1 MYSGV
6 AGMKANQNRM
16 DVIGNNIANSNTY
29 GFKSGRATFRDVYY
43 QQFRGASAGT
53 QTRGGINPS
62 SIGYGAQL
70 SSIDL
75 MMDSS
80 SMTSTGFALDCAIT
94 GEGFFQVMDPDG
106 NIYYTK
112 AGMLDINPATGALVD
127 SNGNFVLGT
136 SATDGKLDSTQP
148 GQNKIII
155 EVDSVQASIAK
166 VSQMIQ
172 DRTLTIESTNQNKDA
187 NISFTFSEG
196 TDMPDG
202 QKVQIIR
209 DSTSSLYNI
218 KLNANETFKSMAE
231 LTQLINQAITE
242 HDGKK
247 HPGGNFEFSI
257 DPDPFKT
264 IGANGGLTGSDLVKT
279 PTVTYEGGGLAAFKD
294 PAAPND
300 KGNSWPAGFKYDSVG
315 LTFSGA
321 GAVSLQVDYQQ
332 GDATA
337 TPPVEEG
344 FNVTVITAGVNG
356 EGNNTYTGFIARR
369 RSDASPSGGTVLLA
383 QRDANGKQIGDPND
397 TITIAYPHTSSIA
410 VFGDATDTTKI
421 TGLAPDLIGNPTTPS
436 TTTTTGVPIEK
447 ISTATPQKLSKKCG
461 WGKSTF
467 TLTGGTEFHT
477 QDVSNLTGIS
487 VGADGVISGTSDAG
501 LQVLGRID
509 LATFANAKGLEQCG
523 NSYFAETANSG
534 DVKLAIAGE
543 NGTGA
548 IKNSALE
555 MSNVDLAQEFAD
567 MIVTQRGFQA
577 SSRMITVSDT
587 MLEELTNLKR

>member
-1 MYSGV
+1 MVRSMYSGV

-80 SMTSTGFALDCAIT
+80 SMASTGFALDCAIT

-155 EVDSVQASIAK
+155 EVDSVQASTAK
-166 VSQMIQ
+166 VSQEIGG
-172 DRTLTIESTNQNKDA
+172 RTITIESTEQTKDA
-187 NISFTFSEG
+187 NISFTFTEG

-202 QKVQIIR
+202 QKVQIVR
-209 DSTSSLYNI
+209 DSTSSLYNV
-218 KLNANETFKSMAE
+218 KLNANETFESMAE

-242 HDGKK
+242 HDGTA
-247 HPGGNFEFSI
+247 HPGGNFNFTIE
-257 DPDPFKT
+257 PDPFET
-264 IGANGGLTGSDLVKT
+264 LGPLTGTELVKT
-279 PTVTYEGGGLAAFKD
+279 PTVDYEGGGLVEFKD
-294 PAAPND
+294 PTGATQP
-300 KGNSWPAGFKYDSVG
+300 GSWPPGFKYDSVG
-315 LTFSGA
+315 LRFSGA
-321 GAVSLQVDYQQ
+321 GAVGMEVQHVDADPTATPPQEEGFKVIITTA

-337 TPPVEEG
+337 NPPVAAGTYEG
-344 FNVTVITAGVNG
+344 FISKK
-356 EGNNTYTGFIARR
+356 
-369 RSDASPSGGTVLLA
+369 RSDASQSGGTVLLKNTA
-383 QRDANGKQIGDPND
+383 AGADPND
-397 TITIAYPHTSSIA
+397 TITIAYP
-410 VFGDATDTTKI
+410 TTKQI
-421 TGLAPDLIGNPTTPS
+421 ANYDDDGNFVDLIPELQGGAIANL
-436 TTTTTGVPIEK
+436 
-447 ISTATPQKLSKKCG
+447 STASPNQPTKKCG
-461 WGKSTF
+461 WGKSTL

-487 VGADGVISGTSDAG
+487 IGADGVISGTSDAG

-534 DVKLAIAGE
+534 EVKLAIAGE
-543 NGTGA
+543 SGTGA

>member
-1 MYSGV
+1 MVRSMYSGV

-155 EVDSVQASIAK
+155 EVDSVQASTAK
-166 VSQMIQ
+166 VSQEIGG
-172 DRTLTIESTNQNKDA
+172 RTITIESTEQTKDA
-187 NISFTFSEG
+187 NISFTFTEG

-202 QKVQIIR
+202 QKVQIVR
-209 DSTSSLYNI
+209 DSTSSLYNV
-218 KLNANETFKSMAE
+218 KLNANETFESMAE

-242 HDGKK
+242 HDGTA
-247 HPGGNFEFSI
+247 HPGGNFNFTIE
-257 DPDPFKT
+257 PDPFET
-264 IGANGGLTGSDLVKT
+264 LGPLTGTELVKT
-279 PTVTYEGGGLAAFKD
+279 PTVDYEGGGLVEFKD
-294 PAAPND
+294 PTGATQP
-300 KGNSWPAGFKYDSVG
+300 GSWPPGFKYDSVG
-315 LTFSGA
+315 LRFSGA
-321 GAVSLQVDYQQ
+321 GAVGMDVEHVEADPTANPPQEEGFKVIITTA
-332 GDATA
+332 GDPTA
-337 TPPVEEG
+337 TPPVAAGTYEG
-344 FNVTVITAGVNG
+344 FISKK
-356 EGNNTYTGFIARR
+356 
-369 RSDASPSGGTVLLA
+369 RSDASQSGGTVLLKNTA
-383 QRDANGKQIGDPND
+383 AGADPND
-397 TITIAYPHTSSIA
+397 TITIAYP
-410 VFGDATDTTKI
+410 TTKQFANYADDG
-421 TGLAPDLIGNPTTPS
+421 TFVDLIPELENG
-436 TTTTTGVPIEK
+436 PIAN
-447 ISTATPQKLSKKCG
+447 ISTASPNQPTKKCG
-461 WGKSTF
+461 WGKSTL

-487 VGADGVISGTSDAG
+487 IGADGVISGTSDAG

-534 DVKLAIAGE
+534 EVKLAIAGE
-543 NGTGA
+543 SGTGA

>member
-155 EVDSVQASIAK
+155 EVDSVQASTAK
-166 VSQMIQ
+166 VSQEIGG
-172 DRTLTIESTNQNKDA
+172 RTITIESTEQTKDA
-187 NISFTFSEG
+187 NISFTFTEG

-202 QKVQIIR
+202 QKVQIVR
-209 DSTSSLYNI
+209 DSTSSLYNV
-218 KLNANETFKSMAE
+218 KLNANETFESMAE

-242 HDGKK
+242 HDGKA
-247 HPGGNFEFSI
+247 HPGGNFNFTIE
-257 DPDPFKT
+257 PDPFET
-264 IGANGGLTGSDLVKT
+264 LGPLTGTELVKT
-279 PTVTYEGGGLAAFKD
+279 PTVDYEGGGLGEFKD
-294 PAAPND
+294 PTGATQP
-300 KGNSWPAGFKYDSVG
+300 GSWPPGFKYDSVG
-315 LTFSGA
+315 LRFSGA
-321 GAVSLQVDYQQ
+321 GAVGMEVQHVDADPTATPPQEEGFKVIITTA

-337 TPPVEEG
+337 TPPVAAGTYEG
-344 FNVTVITAGVNG
+344 FISKK
-356 EGNNTYTGFIARR
+356 
-369 RSDASPSGGTVLLA
+369 RSDASQSGGTVLLKNTA
-383 QRDANGKQIGDPND
+383 AGADPND
-397 TITIAYPHTSSIA
+397 TITIAYP
-410 VFGDATDTTKI
+410 TTKQI
-421 TGLAPDLIGNPTTPS
+421 ANYDDDGNFVDLIPELQG
-436 TTTTTGVPIEK
+436 GPIANL
-447 ISTATPQKLSKKCG
+447 STASPNQLTKKCG
-461 WGKSTF
+461 WGKSTL

-487 VGADGVISGTSDAG
+487 IGADGVISGTSDAG

-534 DVKLAIAGE
+534 EVKLAIAGE
-543 NGTGA
+543 SGTGA

>member
-1 MYSGV
+1 MVRSMYSGV

-155 EVDSVQASIAK
+155 EVDSVQASTAK
-166 VSQMIQ
+166 VSQEIGG
-172 DRTLTIESTNQNKDA
+172 RTITIESTEQTKDA
-187 NISFTFSEG
+187 NISFTFTEG

-202 QKVQIIR
+202 QKVQIVR
-209 DSTSSLYNI
+209 DSTSSLYNV
-218 KLNANETFKSMAE
+218 KLNANETFESMAE

-242 HDGKK
+242 HDGKA
-247 HPGGNFEFSI
+247 HPGGNFNFTIE
-257 DPDPFKT
+257 PDPFET
-264 IGANGGLTGSDLVKT
+264 LGPLTGTELVKT
-279 PTVTYEGGGLAAFKD
+279 PTVDYEGGGLGEFKD
-294 PAAPND
+294 PTGATQP
-300 KGNSWPAGFKYDSVG
+300 GSWPPGFKYDSVG
-315 LTFSGA
+315 LRFSGA
-321 GAVSLQVDYQQ
+321 GAVGMEVQHVDADPTATPPQEEGFKVIITTA

-337 TPPVEEG
+337 TPPVAAGTYEG
-344 FNVTVITAGVNG
+344 FISKK
-356 EGNNTYTGFIARR
+356 
-369 RSDASPSGGTVLLA
+369 RSDASQSGGTVLLKNTA
-383 QRDANGKQIGDPND
+383 AGADPND
-397 TITIAYPHTSSIA
+397 TITIAYP
-410 VFGDATDTTKI
+410 TTKQI
-421 TGLAPDLIGNPTTPS
+421 ANYDDDGNFVDLIPELQG
-436 TTTTTGVPIEK
+436 GPIANL
-447 ISTATPQKLSKKCG
+447 STASPNQLTKKCG
-461 WGKSTF
+461 WGKSTL

-487 VGADGVISGTSDAG
+487 IGADGVISGTSDAG

-534 DVKLAIAGE
+534 EVKLAIAGE
-543 NGTGA
+543 SGTGA

-555 MSNVDLAQEFAD
+555 MSNVDLSGELTG

-577 SSRMITVSDT
+577 NSRIITVSDT
-587 MLEELTNLKR
+587 MLEELINLKR

>member
-1 MYSGV
+1 MVRSMYSGV

-136 SATDGKLDSTQP
+136 SATDGKLDSSQP

-155 EVDSVQASIAK
+155 EVDSVQASVAS
-166 VSQMIQ
+166 VSQEIGG
-172 DRTLTIESTNQNKDA
+172 RTITIKSTEQTKDA

-209 DSTSSLYNI
+209 DSTSSLYNV
-218 KLNANETFKSMAE
+218 KLNANETFSGMDE

-257 DPDPFKT
+257 DPNPFET
-264 IGANGGLTGSDLVKT
+264 LGPLTGSELVKT
-279 PTVTYEGGGLAAFKD
+279 PTVDYEGGGLGPFTD
-294 PAAPND
+294 PTGATQP
-300 KGNSWPAGFKYDSVG
+300 GSWPPGFSATDVG
-315 LTFSGA
+315 LRFSGA
-321 GAVSLQVDYQQ
+321 GAVNMEVQHVPANPTATPPQEEGFKVIITTA

-337 TPPVEEG
+337 TPPIPAGTYEG
-344 FNVTVITAGVNG
+344 FISKK
-356 EGNNTYTGFIARR
+356 
-369 RSDASPSGGTVLLA
+369 RSDASQSGGTVLLKNTA
-383 QRDANGKQIGDPND
+383 PGADPND
-397 TITIAYPHTSSIA
+397 TITISYP
-410 VFGDATDTTKI
+410 TTKGIAEYNDDGTFNKLVDALDNGAI
-421 TGLAPDLIGNPTTPS
+421 TN
-436 TTTTTGVPIEK
+436 
-447 ISTATPQKLSKKCG
+447 ISTATPNLPTKKCG
-461 WGKSTF
+461 WGKSTL

-487 VGADGVISGTSDAG
+487 IGADGVISGTSDAG

>member
-136 SATDGKLDSTQP
+136 SATDGKLDSSQP

-155 EVDSVQASIAK
+155 EVDSVQASVAS
-166 VSQMIQ
+166 VSQEIGG
-172 DRTLTIESTNQNKDA
+172 RTITIKSTEQTKDA

-202 QKVQIIR
+202 QKVQIVR
-209 DSTSSLYNI
+209 DSTSSLYNV

-242 HDGKK
+242 HDGKE

-257 DPDPFKT
+257 DPDPFET
-264 IGANGGLTGSDLVKT
+264 LGPLTGTELVKT
-279 PTVTYEGGGLAAFKD
+279 PTVDYEGGGLGAFVPPAGTTAD
-294 PAAPND
+294 PGA
-300 KGNSWPAGFKYDSVG
+300 WPPGFKYDSVG
-315 LTFSGA
+315 LRFSGA
-321 GAVSLQVDYQQ
+321 GSVSFAVEHVPADDTATPPQEEGFKVTVKTA

-337 TPPVEEG
+337 TPPIPAGTYEG
-344 FNVTVITAGVNG
+344 FISKK
-356 EGNNTYTGFIARR
+356 
-369 RSDASPSGGTVLLA
+369 RSDASQSGGTVLLKNTA
-383 QRDANGKQIGDPND
+383 TGADPND
-397 TITIAYPHTSSIA
+397 TITIAYP
-410 VFGDATDTTKI
+410 TTKQI
-421 TGLAPDLIGNPTTPS
+421 AEYDKDGKFVNMVAALIPPNGNAGAPFEN
-436 TTTTTGVPIEK
+436 VN
-447 ISTATPQKLSKKCG
+447 TATPNLPTKKCG
-461 WGKSTF
+461 WGKSTL

-487 VGADGVISGTSDAG
+487 IGADGVISGTSDAG

>member
-1 MYSGV
+1 MVRSMYSGV

-155 EVDSVQASIAK
+155 EVDSVQASTAK
-166 VSQMIQ
+166 VSQEIGG
-172 DRTLTIESTNQNKDA
+172 RTITIESTEQTKDA
-187 NISFTFSEG
+187 NISFTFTEG

-202 QKVQIIR
+202 QKVQIVR
-209 DSTSSLYNI
+209 DSTSSLYNV
-218 KLNANETFKSMAE
+218 KLNANETFESMAE

-242 HDGKK
+242 HDGTA
-247 HPGGNFEFSI
+247 HPGGNFNFTIE
-257 DPDPFKT
+257 PDPFET
-264 IGANGGLTGSDLVKT
+264 LGPLTGTELVKT
-279 PTVTYEGGGLAAFKD
+279 PTVDYEGGGLVEFKD
-294 PAAPND
+294 PTGATQP
-300 KGNSWPAGFKYDSVG
+300 GSWPPGFKYDSVG
-315 LTFSGA
+315 LRFSGA
-321 GAVSLQVDYQQ
+321 GAVGMEVQHVDADPTATPPQEEGFKVIITTA
-332 GDATA
+332 GDPTA
-337 TPPVEEG
+337 TPPVAAGTYEG
-344 FNVTVITAGVNG
+344 FISKK
-356 EGNNTYTGFIARR
+356 
-369 RSDASPSGGTVLLA
+369 RSDASQSGGTVLLKNTA
-383 QRDANGKQIGDPND
+383 AGADPND
-397 TITIAYPHTSSIA
+397 TITIAYP
-410 VFGDATDTTKI
+410 TTKQI
-421 TGLAPDLIGNPTTPS
+421 ANYDDDGNFVDLIPELQGGAIANL
-436 TTTTTGVPIEK
+436 
-447 ISTATPQKLSKKCG
+447 STASPNQPTKKCG
-461 WGKSTF
+461 WGKSTL

-487 VGADGVISGTSDAG
+487 IGADGVISGTSDAG

-534 DVKLAIAGE
+534 EVKLAIAGE
-543 NGTGA
+543 SGTGA

>member
-1 MYSGV
+1 MVRSMYSGV

-155 EVDSVQASIAK
+155 EVDSVQASTAK
-166 VSQMIQ
+166 VSQEIGG
-172 DRTLTIESTNQNKDA
+172 RTITIESTEQTKDA
-187 NISFTFSEG
+187 NISFTFTEG

-202 QKVQIIR
+202 QKVKIVR
-209 DSTSSLYNI
+209 DSTSSLYNV
-218 KLNANETFKSMAE
+218 KLNANETFESMAE

-242 HDGKK
+242 HDGTA
-247 HPGGNFEFSI
+247 HPGGNFNFTIE
-257 DPDPFKT
+257 PDPFET
-264 IGANGGLTGSDLVKT
+264 LGPLTGTELVKT
-279 PTVTYEGGGLAAFKD
+279 PTVDYEGGGLVEFKD
-294 PAAPND
+294 PTGATQP
-300 KGNSWPAGFKYDSVG
+300 GSWPPGFKYDSVG
-315 LTFSGA
+315 LRFSGA
-321 GAVSLQVDYQQ
+321 GAVGMKVEHVPANATATPPQEEGFKVTITTA

-337 TPPVEEG
+337 TPPVPAGTYEG
-344 FNVTVITAGVNG
+344 FISKK
-356 EGNNTYTGFIARR
+356 
-369 RSDASPSGGTVLLA
+369 RSDASQSGGTVLLKNTTA
-383 QRDANGKQIGDPND
+383 GADPND
-397 TITIAYPHTSSIA
+397 TITIAYP
-410 VFGDATDTTKI
+410 TTKQFANYADDG
-421 TGLAPDLIGNPTTPS
+421 TFQNLIPELE
-436 TTTTTGVPIEK
+436 GVTIDN
-447 ISTATPQKLSKKCG
+447 ISTASPNQPTKKCG
-461 WGKSTF
+461 WGKSTL

-487 VGADGVISGTSDAG
+487 IGADGVISGTSDAG

-534 DVKLAIAGE
+534 EVKLAIAGE
-543 NGTGA
+543 SGTGA

>member
-1 MYSGV
+1 MVRSMYSGV

-155 EVDSVQASIAK
+155 EVDSVQASTAK
-166 VSQMIQ
+166 VSQEIGG
-172 DRTLTIESTNQNKDA
+172 RTITIESTEQTKDA
-187 NISFTFSEG
+187 NISFTFTEG

-202 QKVQIIR
+202 QKVQIVR
-209 DSTSSLYNI
+209 DSTSSLYNV
-218 KLNANETFKSMAE
+218 KLNANETFESMAE

-242 HDGKK
+242 HDGKA
-247 HPGGNFEFSI
+247 HPGGNFNFTIE
-257 DPDPFKT
+257 PDPFET
-264 IGANGGLTGSDLVKT
+264 LGPLTGTELVKT
-279 PTVTYEGGGLAAFKD
+279 PTVDYEGGGLGEFKD
-294 PAAPND
+294 PTGATQP
-300 KGNSWPAGFKYDSVG
+300 GSWPPGFKYDSVG
-315 LTFSGA
+315 LRFSGA
-321 GAVSLQVDYQQ
+321 GAVGMEVQHVDADPTATPPQEEGFKVIITTA

-337 TPPVEEG
+337 TPPVAAGTYEG
-344 FNVTVITAGVNG
+344 FISKK
-356 EGNNTYTGFIARR
+356 
-369 RSDASPSGGTVLLA
+369 RSDASQSGGTVLLKNTA
-383 QRDANGKQIGDPND
+383 AGADPND
-397 TITIAYPHTSSIA
+397 TITIAYP
-410 VFGDATDTTKI
+410 TTKQI
-421 TGLAPDLIGNPTTPS
+421 ANYDDDGNFVDLIPELQG
-436 TTTTTGVPIEK
+436 GPIANL
-447 ISTATPQKLSKKCG
+447 STASPNQLTKKCG
-461 WGKSTF
+461 WGKSTL

-487 VGADGVISGTSDAG
+487 IGADGVISGTSDAG

-534 DVKLAIAGE
+534 EVKLAIAGE
-543 NGTGA
+543 SGTGA

>member
-155 EVDSVQASIAK
+155 EVDSVQASTAK
-166 VSQMIQ
+166 VSQEIGG
-172 DRTLTIESTNQNKDA
+172 RTITIESTEQTKDA
-187 NISFTFSEG
+187 NISFTFTEG

-202 QKVQIIR
+202 QKVQIVR
-209 DSTSSLYNI
+209 DSTSSLYNV
-218 KLNANETFKSMAE
+218 KLNANETFESMAE

-242 HDGKK
+242 HDGTA
-247 HPGGNFEFSI
+247 HPGGNFNFTIE
-257 DPDPFKT
+257 PDPFET
-264 IGANGGLTGSDLVKT
+264 LGPLTGTELVKT
-279 PTVTYEGGGLAAFKD
+279 PTVDYEGGGLVEFKD
-294 PAAPND
+294 PTGATQP
-300 KGNSWPAGFKYDSVG
+300 GSWPPGFKYDSVG
-315 LTFSGA
+315 LRFSGA
-321 GAVSLQVDYQQ
+321 GAVSMEVQHVPAD
-332 GDATA
+332 DTA
-337 TPPVEEG
+337 TPPQEEG
-344 FNVTVITAGVNG
+344 FKVIITTAGDANG
-356 EGNNTYTGFIARR
+356 DGAATYEGFISKK
-369 RSDASPSGGTVLLA
+369 RSDASQSGGTVLLKNTA
-383 QRDANGKQIGDPND
+383 AGADPND
-397 TITIAYPHTSSIA
+397 TITIAYP
-410 VFGDATDTTKI
+410 TTKQI
-421 TGLAPDLIGNPTTPS
+421 ANYNDDGTFDTLIPELQGGAIANL
-436 TTTTTGVPIEK
+436 
-447 ISTATPQKLSKKCG
+447 STASPNQPTKKCG
-461 WGKSTF
+461 WGKSTL

-487 VGADGVISGTSDAG
+487 IGADGVISGTSDAG

-534 DVKLAIAGE
+534 EVKLAIAGE
-543 NGTGA
+543 SGTGA

>member
-1 MYSGV
+1 MVRSMYSGV

-155 EVDSVQASIAK
+155 EVDSVQASTAK
-166 VSQMIQ
+166 VSQEIGG
-172 DRTLTIESTNQNKDA
+172 RTITIESTEQTKDA
-187 NISFTFSEG
+187 NISFTFTEG

-202 QKVQIIR
+202 QKVQIVR
-209 DSTSSLYNI
+209 DSTSSLYNV
-218 KLNANETFKSMAE
+218 KLNANETFESMAE

-242 HDGKK
+242 HDGTA
-247 HPGGNFEFSI
+247 HPGGNFNFTIE
-257 DPDPFKT
+257 PDPFET
-264 IGANGGLTGSDLVKT
+264 LGPLTGTELVKT
-279 PTVTYEGGGLAAFKD
+279 PTVDYEGGGLVEFKD
-294 PAAPND
+294 PTGATQP
-300 KGNSWPAGFKYDSVG
+300 GSWPPGFKYDSVG
-315 LTFSGA
+315 LRFSGA
-321 GAVSLQVDYQQ
+321 GAVGMEVQHVDADPTATPPQEEGFKVIITTA

-337 TPPVEEG
+337 NPPVAAGTYEG
-344 FNVTVITAGVNG
+344 FISKK
-356 EGNNTYTGFIARR
+356 
-369 RSDASPSGGTVLLA
+369 RSDASQSGGTVLLKNTA
-383 QRDANGKQIGDPND
+383 AGADPND
-397 TITIAYPHTSSIA
+397 TITIAYP
-410 VFGDATDTTKI
+410 TTKQI
-421 TGLAPDLIGNPTTPS
+421 ANYDDDGNFVDLIPELQGGAIANL
-436 TTTTTGVPIEK
+436 
-447 ISTATPQKLSKKCG
+447 STASPNQPTKKCG
-461 WGKSTF
+461 WGKSTL

-487 VGADGVISGTSDAG
+487 IGADGVISGTSDAG

-534 DVKLAIAGE
+534 EVKLAIAGE
-543 NGTGA
+543 SGTGA

>member
-1 MYSGV
+1 MVRSMYSGV

-155 EVDSVQASIAK
+155 EVDSVQASTAK
-166 VSQMIQ
+166 VSQEIGG
-172 DRTLTIESTNQNKDA
+172 RTITIESTEQTKDA
-187 NISFTFSEG
+187 NISFTFTEG

-202 QKVQIIR
+202 QKVQIVR
-209 DSTSSLYNI
+209 DSTSSLYNV
-218 KLNANETFKSMAE
+218 KLNANETFESMAE

-242 HDGKK
+242 HDGTA
-247 HPGGNFEFSI
+247 HPGGNFNFTIE
-257 DPDPFKT
+257 PDPFET
-264 IGANGGLTGSDLVKT
+264 LGPLTGTELVKT
-279 PTVTYEGGGLAAFKD
+279 PTVDYEGGGLVEFKD
-294 PAAPND
+294 PTGATQP
-300 KGNSWPAGFKYDSVG
+300 GSWPPGFKYDSVG
-315 LTFSGA
+315 LRFSGA
-321 GAVSLQVDYQQ
+321 GAVGMEVQHVDA
-332 GDATA
+332 DPTA
-337 TPPVEEG
+337 TPPQEEG
-344 FNVTVITAGVNG
+344 FKVIITTEGDATVNPLVPAG
-356 EGNNTYTGFIARR
+356 TYEGFISKK
-369 RSDASPSGGTVLLA
+369 RSDASQSGGTVLLKNTA
-383 QRDANGKQIGDPND
+383 AGADPNYS
-397 TITIAYPHTSSIA
+397 ITIAYP
-410 VFGDATDTTKI
+410 TTKQI
-421 TGLAPDLIGNPTTPS
+421 ANYDDDGNFVDLIPELQGGAIANL
-436 TTTTTGVPIEK
+436 
-447 ISTATPQKLSKKCG
+447 STASPNQPTKKCG
-461 WGKSTF
+461 WGKSTL

-487 VGADGVISGTSDAG
+487 IGADGVISGTSDAG

-534 DVKLAIAGE
+534 EVKLAIAGE
-543 NGTGA
+543 SGTGA

>member
-1 MYSGV
+1 MVRSMYSGV

-155 EVDSVQASIAK
+155 EVDSVQASTAK
-166 VSQMIQ
+166 VSQEIGG
-172 DRTLTIESTNQNKDA
+172 RTITIESTEQTKDA
-187 NISFTFSEG
+187 NISFTFTEG

-202 QKVQIIR
+202 QKVQIVQN
-209 DSTSSLYNI
+209 SSSSLYNV
-218 KLNANETFKSMAE
+218 KLNANETFESMAE

-242 HDGKK
+242 HDGTA
-247 HPGGNFEFSI
+247 HPGGNFNFTIE
-257 DPDPFKT
+257 PDPFET
-264 IGANGGLTGSDLVKT
+264 LGPLTGTELVKT
-279 PTVTYEGGGLAAFKD
+279 PTVDYEGGGLVEFKD
-294 PAAPND
+294 PTGATQP
-300 KGNSWPAGFKYDSVG
+300 GSWPPGFKYDSVG
-315 LTFSGA
+315 LRFSGA
-321 GAVSLQVDYQQ
+321 GAVGMEVQHVDADPTATPPQEEGFKVIITTA

-337 TPPVEEG
+337 NPPVAAGTYEG
-344 FNVTVITAGVNG
+344 FISKK
-356 EGNNTYTGFIARR
+356 
-369 RSDASPSGGTVLLA
+369 RSDASQSGGTVLLKNTA
-383 QRDANGKQIGDPND
+383 AGADPND
-397 TITIAYPHTSSIA
+397 TITIAYP
-410 VFGDATDTTKI
+410 TTKQI
-421 TGLAPDLIGNPTTPS
+421 ANYDDDGNFVDLIPELQGGAIANL
-436 TTTTTGVPIEK
+436 
-447 ISTATPQKLSKKCG
+447 STASPNQPTKKCG
-461 WGKSTF
+461 WGKSTL

-487 VGADGVISGTSDAG
+487 IGADGVISGTSDAG

-534 DVKLAIAGE
+534 EVKLAIAGE
-543 NGTGA
+543 SGTGA

>member
-1 MYSGV
+1 MVRSMYSGV

-155 EVDSVQASIAK
+155 EVDSVQASTAK
-166 VSQMIQ
+166 VSQEIGG
-172 DRTLTIESTNQNKDA
+172 RTITIESTEQTKDA
-187 NISFTFSEG
+187 NISFTFTEG

-202 QKVQIIR
+202 QKVQIVR
-209 DSTSSLYNI
+209 DSTSSLYNV
-218 KLNANETFKSMAE
+218 KLNANETFESMAE

-242 HDGKK
+242 HDGTA
-247 HPGGNFEFSI
+247 HPGGNFNFTIE
-257 DPDPFKT
+257 PDPFET
-264 IGANGGLTGSDLVKT
+264 LGPLTGTELVKT
-279 PTVTYEGGGLAAFKD
+279 PTVDYEGGGLVEFKD
-294 PAAPND
+294 PTGATQP
-300 KGNSWPAGFKYDSVG
+300 GSWPPGFKYDSVG
-315 LTFSGA
+315 LRFSGA
-321 GAVSLQVDYQQ
+321 GAVGMEVQHVEADPTATPPQEEGFKVIITTA

-337 TPPVEEG
+337 NPPVAAGTYEG
-344 FNVTVITAGVNG
+344 FISKK
-356 EGNNTYTGFIARR
+356 
-369 RSDASPSGGTVLLA
+369 RSDASQSGGTVLLKNTA
-383 QRDANGKQIGDPND
+383 AGADPND
-397 TITIAYPHTSSIA
+397 TITIAYP
-410 VFGDATDTTKI
+410 TTKQI
-421 TGLAPDLIGNPTTPS
+421 ANYDDDGNFVDLIPELQGGAIANL
-436 TTTTTGVPIEK
+436 
-447 ISTATPQKLSKKCG
+447 STASPNQPTKKCG
-461 WGKSTF
+461 WGKSTL

-487 VGADGVISGTSDAG
+487 IGADGVISGTSDAG

-534 DVKLAIAGE
+534 EVKLAIAGE
-543 NGTGA
+543 SGTGA

>member
-1 MYSGV
+1 MVRSMYSGV

-155 EVDSVQASIAK
+155 EVDSVQASTAK
-166 VSQMIQ
+166 VSQEIGG
-172 DRTLTIESTNQNKDA
+172 RTITIESTEQTKDA
-187 NISFTFSEG
+187 NISFTFTEG

-202 QKVQIIR
+202 QKVQIVR
-209 DSTSSLYNI
+209 DSTSSLYNV
-218 KLNANETFKSMAE
+218 KLNANETFESMAE

-242 HDGKK
+242 HDGTA
-247 HPGGNFEFSI
+247 HPGGNFNFTIE
-257 DPDPFKT
+257 PDPFET
-264 IGANGGLTGSDLVKT
+264 LGPLTGTELVKT
-279 PTVTYEGGGLAAFKD
+279 PTVDYEGGGLGEFKD
-294 PAAPND
+294 PTGAATA
-300 KGNSWPAGFKYDSVG
+300 GSWPPGFKYDSVG
-315 LTFSGA
+315 LRFSGA
-321 GAVSLQVDYQQ
+321 GAVSMEVQHVPAD
-332 GDATA
+332 DTA
-337 TPPVEEG
+337 TPPQEEG
-344 FNVTVITAGVNG
+344 FKVIITTAGDANG
-356 EGNNTYTGFIARR
+356 DGAATYEGFISKK
-369 RSDASPSGGTVLLA
+369 RSDASQSGGTVLLKNTA
-383 QRDANGKQIGDPND
+383 AGAAPND
-397 TITIAYPHTSSIA
+397 TITIAYP
-410 VFGDATDTTKI
+410 TTKQI
-421 TGLAPDLIGNPTTPS
+421 ANYNDDGTFDTLIPELQGGAIANL
-436 TTTTTGVPIEK
+436 
-447 ISTATPQKLSKKCG
+447 STASPNQPTKKCG
-461 WGKSTF
+461 WGKSTL

-487 VGADGVISGTSDAG
+487 IGADGVISGTSDAG

-534 DVKLAIAGE
+534 EVKLAIAGE
-543 NGTGA
+543 SGTGA

>member
-16 DVIGNNIANSNTY
+16 DVIGNNISNANTY
-29 GFKSGRATFRDVYY
+29 GFKSGRATFRDMYY

-80 SMTSTGFALDCAIT
+80 SMTSTGFALACAIT

-155 EVDSVQASIAK
+155 EVDSVQASTAK
-166 VSQMIQ
+166 VSQEIGG
-172 DRTLTIESTNQNKDA
+172 RTITIESTEQTKDA
-187 NISFTFSEG
+187 NISFTFTEG

-202 QKVQIIR
+202 QKVQIVR
-209 DSTSSLYNI
+209 DSTSSLYNV
-218 KLNANETFKSMAE
+218 KLNANETFESMAE

-242 HDGKK
+242 HDGTA
-247 HPGGNFEFSI
+247 HPGGNFNFTIE
-257 DPDPFKT
+257 PDHFETLGP
-264 IGANGGLTGSDLVKT
+264 LTGTELVKT
-279 PTVTYEGGGLAAFKD
+279 PTVDYEGGGLVEFKD
-294 PAAPND
+294 PTGATQP
-300 KGNSWPAGFKYDSVG
+300 GSWPPGFKYDSVG
-315 LTFSGA
+315 LRFSGA
-321 GAVSLQVDYQQ
+321 GAVSMEVQHVPAND
-332 GDATA
+332 TA
-337 TPPVEEG
+337 TPPQEEG
-344 FNVTVITAGVNG
+344 FKVIITTAGDANG
-356 EGNNTYTGFIARR
+356 DGAATYEGFISKK
-369 RSDASPSGGTVLLA
+369 RSDASQSGGTVLLKNTA
-383 QRDANGKQIGDPND
+383 AGADPND
-397 TITIAYPHTSSIA
+397 TITIAYP
-410 VFGDATDTTKI
+410 TTKQI
-421 TGLAPDLIGNPTTPS
+421 ANYNDDGTFDTLIPELQGGAIANL
-436 TTTTTGVPIEK
+436 
-447 ISTATPQKLSKKCG
+447 STASPNQPTKKCG
-461 WGKSTF
+461 WGKSTL

-487 VGADGVISGTSDAG
+487 IGADGVISGTSDAG

-534 DVKLAIAGE
+534 EVKLAIAGE
-543 NGTGA
+543 SGTGA

>member
-70 SSIDL
+70 SGIDL

-80 SMTSTGFALDCAIT
+80 SMTSTGFALDACIT

-155 EVDSVQASIAK
+155 EVDSVQASTAK
-166 VSQMIQ
+166 VSQEIGG
-172 DRTLTIESTNQNKDA
+172 RTITIESTEQTKDA
-187 NISFTFSEG
+187 NISFTFTEG

-202 QKVQIIR
+202 QKVQIVR
-209 DSTSSLYNI
+209 DSTSSLYNV
-218 KLNANETFKSMAE
+218 KLNANETFESMAE

-242 HDGKK
+242 HDGKA
-247 HPGGNFEFSI
+247 HPGGNFNFTIE
-257 DPDPFKT
+257 PDPFET
-264 IGANGGLTGSDLVKT
+264 LGPLTGTELVKT
-279 PTVTYEGGGLAAFKD
+279 PTVDYEGGGLGEFKD
-294 PAAPND
+294 PTGATQP
-300 KGNSWPAGFKYDSVG
+300 GSWPPGFKYDSVG
-315 LTFSGA
+315 LRFSGA
-321 GAVSLQVDYQQ
+321 GAVGMEVQHVDADPTATPPQEEGFKVIITTA

-337 TPPVEEG
+337 TPPVAAGTYEG
-344 FNVTVITAGVNG
+344 FISKK
-356 EGNNTYTGFIARR
+356 
-369 RSDASPSGGTVLLA
+369 RSDASQSGGTVLLKNTA
-383 QRDANGKQIGDPND
+383 AGADPND
-397 TITIAYPHTSSIA
+397 TITIAYP
-410 VFGDATDTTKI
+410 TTKQI
-421 TGLAPDLIGNPTTPS
+421 ANYDDDGNFVDLIPELQG
-436 TTTTTGVPIEK
+436 GPIANL
-447 ISTATPQKLSKKCG
+447 STASPNQLTKKCG
-461 WGKSTF
+461 WGKSTL

-487 VGADGVISGTSDAG
+487 IGADGVISGTSDAG

-534 DVKLAIAGE
+534 EVKLAIAGE
-543 NGTGA
+543 SGTGA

>member
-1 MYSGV
+1 MVRSMYSGV

-62 SIGYGAQL
+62 AVGYGSQL
-70 SSIDL
+70 ASIDL

-155 EVDSVQASIAK
+155 EVDSVQASTAK
-166 VSQMIQ
+166 VSQEIGG
-172 DRTLTIESTNQNKDA
+172 RTITIESTEQTKDA
-187 NISFTFSEG
+187 NISFTFTEG

-202 QKVQIIR
+202 QKVQIVR
-209 DSTSSLYNI
+209 DSTSSLYNV
-218 KLNANETFKSMAE
+218 KLNANETFESMAE

-242 HDGKK
+242 HDGKA
-247 HPGGNFEFSI
+247 HPGGNFNFTIE
-257 DPDPFKT
+257 PDPFET
-264 IGANGGLTGSDLVKT
+264 LGPLTGTELVKT
-279 PTVTYEGGGLAAFKD
+279 PTVDYEGGGLGEFKD
-294 PAAPND
+294 PTGATQP
-300 KGNSWPAGFKYDSVG
+300 GSWPPGFKYDSVG
-315 LTFSGA
+315 LRFSGA
-321 GAVSLQVDYQQ
+321 GAVGMEVQHVDADPTATPPQEEGFKVIITTA

-337 TPPVEEG
+337 TPPVAAGTYEG
-344 FNVTVITAGVNG
+344 FISKK
-356 EGNNTYTGFIARR
+356 
-369 RSDASPSGGTVLLA
+369 RSDASQSGGTVLLKNTA
-383 QRDANGKQIGDPND
+383 AGADPND
-397 TITIAYPHTSSIA
+397 TITIAYP
-410 VFGDATDTTKI
+410 TTKQI
-421 TGLAPDLIGNPTTPS
+421 ANYDDDGNFVDLIPELQG
-436 TTTTTGVPIEK
+436 GPIANL
-447 ISTATPQKLSKKCG
+447 STASPNQLTKKCG
-461 WGKSTF
+461 WGKSTL

-487 VGADGVISGTSDAG
+487 IGADGVISGTSDAG

-534 DVKLAIAGE
+534 EVKLAIAGE
-543 NGTGA
+543 SGTGA

>member
-1 MYSGV
+1 MVRSMYSGV

-155 EVDSVQASIAK
+155 EVDSVQASTAK
-166 VSQMIQ
+166 VSQEIGG
-172 DRTLTIESTNQNKDA
+172 RTITIESTEQTKDA
-187 NISFTFSEG
+187 NISFTFTEG

-202 QKVQIIR
+202 QKVQIVR
-209 DSTSSLYNI
+209 DSTSSLYNV
-218 KLNANETFKSMAE
+218 KLNANETFESMAE

-242 HDGKK
+242 HDGTA
-247 HPGGNFEFSI
+247 HPGGNFNFTIE
-257 DPDPFKT
+257 PDPFET
-264 IGANGGLTGSDLVKT
+264 LGPLTGTELVKT
-279 PTVTYEGGGLAAFKD
+279 PTVDYEGGGLVEFKD
-294 PAAPND
+294 PTGATQP
-300 KGNSWPAGFKYDSVG
+300 GSWPPGFKYDSVG
-315 LTFSGA
+315 LRFSGA
-321 GAVSLQVDYQQ
+321 GAVGMEVQHVDADPTATPPQEEGFKVIITTA

-337 TPPVEEG
+337 NPPVAAGTYEG
-344 FNVTVITAGVNG
+344 FISKK
-356 EGNNTYTGFIARR
+356 
-369 RSDASPSGGTVLLA
+369 RSDASQSGGTVLLKNTA
-383 QRDANGKQIGDPND
+383 AGADPND
-397 TITIAYPHTSSIA
+397 TITIAYP
-410 VFGDATDTTKI
+410 TTKQI
-421 TGLAPDLIGNPTTPS
+421 ANYDDNGNFVDLIPELQGGAIANL
-436 TTTTTGVPIEK
+436 
-447 ISTATPQKLSKKCG
+447 STASPNQPTKKCG
-461 WGKSTF
+461 WGKSTL

-487 VGADGVISGTSDAG
+487 IGADGVISGTSDAG

-534 DVKLAIAGE
+534 EVKLAIAGE
-543 NGTGA
+543 SGTGA

>member
-155 EVDSVQASIAK
+155 EVDSVQASTAK
-166 VSQMIQ
+166 VSQEIGG
-172 DRTLTIESTNQNKDA
+172 RTITIESTEQTKDA
-187 NISFTFSEG
+187 NISFTFTEG

-202 QKVQIIR
+202 QKVQIVR
-209 DSTSSLYNI
+209 DSTSSLYNV
-218 KLNANETFKSMAE
+218 KLNANETFESMAE

-242 HDGKK
+242 HDGTA
-247 HPGGNFEFSI
+247 HPGGNFNFTIE
-257 DPDPFKT
+257 PDPFET
-264 IGANGGLTGSDLVKT
+264 LGPLTGTELVKT
-279 PTVTYEGGGLAAFKD
+279 PTVDYEGGGLVEFKD
-294 PAAPND
+294 PTGATQP
-300 KGNSWPAGFKYDSVG
+300 GSWPPGFKYDSVG
-315 LTFSGA
+315 LRFSGA
-321 GAVSLQVDYQQ
+321 GAVGMEVQHVDADPTATPPQEEGFKVIITTA

-337 TPPVEEG
+337 NPPVAAGTYEG
-344 FNVTVITAGVNG
+344 FISKK
-356 EGNNTYTGFIARR
+356 
-369 RSDASPSGGTVLLA
+369 RSDASQSGGTVLLKNTA
-383 QRDANGKQIGDPND
+383 AGADPND
-397 TITIAYPHTSSIA
+397 TITIAYP
-410 VFGDATDTTKI
+410 TTKQI
-421 TGLAPDLIGNPTTPS
+421 ANYDDDGNFVDLIPELQGGAIANL
-436 TTTTTGVPIEK
+436 
-447 ISTATPQKLSKKCG
+447 STASPNQPTKKCG
-461 WGKSTF
+461 WGKSTL

-487 VGADGVISGTSDAG
+487 IGADGVISGTSDAG

-534 DVKLAIAGE
+534 EVKLAIAGE
-543 NGTGA
+543 SGTGA

>member
-1 MYSGV
+1 
-6 AGMKANQNRM
+6 
-16 DVIGNNIANSNTY
+16 
-29 GFKSGRATFRDVYY
+29 
-43 QQFRGASAGT
+43 
-53 QTRGGINPS
+53 
-62 SIGYGAQL
+62 
-70 SSIDL
+70 
-75 MMDSS
+75 
-80 SMTSTGFALDCAIT
+80 MTSTGFALDCAIT

-155 EVDSVQASIAK
+155 EVDSVQASTAK
-166 VSQMIQ
+166 VSQEIGG
-172 DRTLTIESTNQNKDA
+172 RTITIESTEQTKDA
-187 NISFTFSEG
+187 NISFTFTEG

-202 QKVQIIR
+202 QKVQIVR
-209 DSTSSLYNI
+209 DSTSSLYNV
-218 KLNANETFKSMAE
+218 KLNANETFESMAE

-242 HDGKK
+242 HDGKA
-247 HPGGNFEFSI
+247 HPGGNFNFTIE
-257 DPDPFKT
+257 PDPFET
-264 IGANGGLTGSDLVKT
+264 LGPLTGTELVKT
-279 PTVTYEGGGLAAFKD
+279 PTVDYEGGGLGEFKD
-294 PAAPND
+294 PTGATQP
-300 KGNSWPAGFKYDSVG
+300 GSWPPGFKYDSVG
-315 LTFSGA
+315 LRFSGA
-321 GAVSLQVDYQQ
+321 GAVGMEVQHVDADPTATPPQEEGFKVIITTA

-337 TPPVEEG
+337 TPPVAAGTYEG
-344 FNVTVITAGVNG
+344 FISKK
-356 EGNNTYTGFIARR
+356 
-369 RSDASPSGGTVLLA
+369 RSDASQSGGTVLLKNTA
-383 QRDANGKQIGDPND
+383 AGADPND
-397 TITIAYPHTSSIA
+397 TITIAYP
-410 VFGDATDTTKI
+410 TTKQI
-421 TGLAPDLIGNPTTPS
+421 ANYDDDGNFVDLIPELQG
-436 TTTTTGVPIEK
+436 GPIANL
-447 ISTATPQKLSKKCG
+447 STASPNQLTKKCG
-461 WGKSTF
+461 WGKSTL

-487 VGADGVISGTSDAG
+487 IGADGVISGTSDAG

-534 DVKLAIAGE
+534 EVKLAIAGE
-543 NGTGA
+543 SGTGA

>member
-1 MYSGV
+1 MVRSMYSGV

-155 EVDSVQASIAK
+155 EVDSVQASTAK
-166 VSQMIQ
+166 VSQEIGG
-172 DRTLTIESTNQNKDA
+172 RTITIESTEQTKDA
-187 NISFTFSEG
+187 NISFTFTEG

-202 QKVQIIR
+202 QKVQIVR
-209 DSTSSLYNI
+209 DSTSSLYNV
-218 KLNANETFKSMAE
+218 KLNANETFESMAE

-242 HDGKK
+242 HDGKA
-247 HPGGNFEFSI
+247 HPGGNFNFTIE
-257 DPDPFKT
+257 PDPFET
-264 IGANGGLTGSDLVKT
+264 LGPLTGTELVKT
-279 PTVTYEGGGLAAFKD
+279 PTVDYEGGGLGEFKD
-294 PAAPND
+294 PTGATQP
-300 KGNSWPAGFKYDSVG
+300 GSWPPGFKYDSVG
-315 LTFSGA
+315 LRFSGA
-321 GAVSLQVDYQQ
+321 GAVGMEVQHVDADPTATPPQEEGFKVIITTA

-337 TPPVEEG
+337 TPPVAAGTYEG
-344 FNVTVITAGVNG
+344 FISKK
-356 EGNNTYTGFIARR
+356 
-369 RSDASPSGGTVLLA
+369 RSDASQSGGTVLLKNTA
-383 QRDANGKQIGDPND
+383 AGADPND
-397 TITIAYPHTSSIA
+397 TITIAYP
-410 VFGDATDTTKI
+410 TTKQI
-421 TGLAPDLIGNPTTPS
+421 ANYDDDGNFVDLIPELQG
-436 TTTTTGVPIEK
+436 GPIANL
-447 ISTATPQKLSKKCG
+447 STASPNQLTKKCG
-461 WGKSTF
+461 WGKSTL

-487 VGADGVISGTSDAG
+487 IGADGVISGTSDAG

-534 DVKLAIAGE
+534 EVKLAIAGE
-543 NGTGA
+543 SGTGA

-555 MSNVDLAQEFAD
+555 MSNVDLSQEFAD